1 MTHEQII
8 ELMDVEI
15 VRCDPSEWGGS
26 WGYSLKGSDCSVMG
40 YKTKKKMIEKI
51 IKRKFG
57 DDELG
62 ELCLKLLLKH
72 KTVEGGSDELQ
83 G

>member
-8 ELMDVEI
+8 ELMNIEI

-26 WGYSLKGSDCSVMG
+26 WGYSLKGSNCSVMG
-40 YKTKKKMIEKI
+40 YKTKKKMLEKI

-57 DDELG
+57 GDEFGKLY
-62 ELCLKLLLKH
+62 LKLLLKH
-72 KTVEGGSDELQ
+72 KTMKGGSDE
-83 G
+83 